1 FFSSR
6 RRHTTSKRDW
16 SSDVCS
22 SDLHLDEAGGI
33 DVDTFSEVRERSA
46 RADLDLCAATV
57 RDLHPADARR
67 LLLLVFLALRTARLA
82 ATPTRASAAAECPL
96 GRTTATAA
104 TTGKT
109 SRWTAGPGTSGRS
122 CGRSTTGRSPAT
134 TAGAGSGATAA
145 AARV

>member
-82 ATPTRASAAAECPL
+82 AT
-96 GRTTATAA
+96 
-104 TTGKT
+104 
-109 SRWTAGPGTSGRS
+109 RS
-122 CGRSTTGRSPAT
+122 EERRVGDALMRSTWPHYEE
-134 TAGAGSGATAA
+134 AGA
-145 AARV
+145 